1 MADEPSPAPDV
12 QGEEAP
18 AEAPRVWLIAG
29 PTASGKSALALALAR
44 ATGAEIV
51 NADALQIYR
60 DLQIISARPT
70 PGEEAGA
77 THHLY
82 GVADASESWSVGRW
96 LRAAAPLLEGIARRG
111 RHAIVVG
118 GTGLYFRALTDGLA
132 DIPEPIPEVPLAA
145 AQTFD
150 QVGEPLFR
158 GALAQ
163 IDPASEARIM
173 PGDRQRLLRAYSV
186 FWGTGR
192 TLTEWQALTTPT
204 LAPGSWT
211 GIAVEP
217 PRDQL
222 YARIDARA
230 RTMLQEGALQE
241 AMRLATRRLD
251 PELPAMKA
259 VGLQAFIA
267 AAEGR
272 IGSAQALERVSQDS
286 RRYAK
291 RQLTWLRNQ
300 TPEWARIE
308 TLDPKAQVAALF
320 AIAGVSA

>member
-1 MADEPSPAPDV
+1 MTGSACFAPI
-12 QGEEAP
+12 
-18 AEAPRVWLIAG
+18 RC
-29 PTASGKSALALALAR
+29 SGA
-44 ATGAEIV
+44 
-51 NADALQIYR
+51 
-60 DLQIISARPT
+60 
-70 PGEEAGA
+70 
-77 THHLY
+77 
-82 GVADASESWSVGRW
+82 
-96 LRAAAPLLEGIARRG
+96 
-111 RHAIVVG
+111 
-118 GTGLYFRALTDGLA
+118 
-132 DIPEPIPEVPLAA
+132 
-145 AQTFD
+145 
-150 QVGEPLFR
+150 
-158 GALAQ
+158 
-163 IDPASEARIM
+163 
-173 PGDRQRLLRAYSV
+173 
-186 FWGTGR
+186 TGR

-291 RQLTWLRNQ
+291 RQLTWLRKPDSRMGEDRGRWIPGRRWRPCSRLLESRRKLGLSVDSEGTTQ
-300 TPEWARIE
+300 CA
-308 TLDPKAQVAALF
+308 F
-320 AIAGVSA
+320 